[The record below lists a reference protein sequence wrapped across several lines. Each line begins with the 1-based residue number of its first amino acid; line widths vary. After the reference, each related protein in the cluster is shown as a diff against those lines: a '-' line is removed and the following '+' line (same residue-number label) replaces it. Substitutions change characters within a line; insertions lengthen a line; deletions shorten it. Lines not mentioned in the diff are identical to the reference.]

1 MSKEDYIEPL
11 LDLGFTEIEARVY
24 GFLVEESPATG
35 YRIAHAIGKQ
45 PANTYKAIAALEAR
59 GAVIVEQGDTKQCRA
74 VPPPELL
81 DNLEQQF
88 RRSRSQ
94 AGERL
99 AALSRRSTDP
109 RIYHLK
115 SVDQVLQRAK
125 AMLERAERIVLC
137 DLFPKPFEALT
148 EALRDAAK
156 RGVRIA
162 TKVYAGETLAGVELV
177 QLHDV
182 EKSLD
187 VWPGQQLSIVVDAE
201 EHLLSLL
208 SHDMKSVHEAVWSNS
223 AYLSCMQHNH
233 IASELRY
240 TQLLAERGDTPDELA
255 AISLLNFR
263 PPGLETLM
271 HLYGEQKREPAPIK
285 EKRK

>member
-1 MSKEDYIEPL
+1 MSNEGHIQPL

-45 PANTYKAIAALEAR
+45 PANTYKAIAALETR
-59 GAVIVEQGDTKQCRA
+59 GAIIVEQGDTKQCRA
-74 VPPPELL
+74 VPPEELL
-81 DNLEQQF
+81 DNLEQRF
-88 RRSRSQ
+88 RQSRSQ

-99 AALSRRSTDP
+99 ATLSRRSADP

-115 SVDQVLQRAK
+115 SVDQVVQRAK
-125 AMLERAERIVLC
+125 AMLERARQIVLC
-137 DLFPKPFEALT
+137 DLFPAPFELLSD
-148 EALRDAAK
+148 ALRDAAG

-162 TKVYAGETLAGVELV
+162 AKIYAGQTLPGVELV
-177 QLHDV
+177 GLHDI
-182 EKSLD
+182 EKSLSE
-187 VWPGQQLSIVVDAE
+187 WPGQQLSLVVDAE

-208 SHDMKSVHEAVWSNS
+208 SQDMQNVHEAVWSNS
-223 AYLSCMQHNH
+223 PYLSCMQHNH

-240 TQLLAERGDTPDELA
+240 TRLLAEHRDTPDKLA
-255 AISLLNFR
+255 AISLLNSQ
-263 PPGLETLM
+263 PPGLDTLR
-271 HLYGEQKREPAPIK
+271 HRYGEQTRGPAPTK